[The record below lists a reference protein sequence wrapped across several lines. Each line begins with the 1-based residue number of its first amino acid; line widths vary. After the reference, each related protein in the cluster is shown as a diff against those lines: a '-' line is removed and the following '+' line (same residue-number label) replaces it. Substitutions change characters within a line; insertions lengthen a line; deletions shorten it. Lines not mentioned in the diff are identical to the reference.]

1 MGINELEGSRTMS
14 VTQTHQAVPAYQPAG
29 SVLTG
34 DALRVAVY
42 LEFLYGFGAAPG
54 IDLGAPKTYSR
65 INTAGSTVY
74 RQDFERGVT
83 IANVGDSAVDLPL
96 EPPLY
101 DLGNARRTSI
111 HLPAHSAEVLL
122 SAPRIAGPRTA
133 S

>member
-1 MGINELEGSRTMS
+1 MS
-14 VTQTHQAVPAYQPAG
+14 VTQTKNAIPANQQAG

-54 IDLGAPKTYSR
+54 IDLGAPKSYSR
-65 INTAGSTVY
+65 ISTADSPVY
-74 RQDFERGVT
+74 RQDFERGAT
-83 IANVGDSAVDLPL
+83 IANVGDSAVEVSL

-101 DLGNARRTSI
+101 DLSNVKRTSI
-111 HLPAHSAEVLL
+111 RLPAHSAEVLL
-122 SAPRIAGPRTA
+122 SAPRVTPPRTA

>member
-1 MGINELEGSRTMS
+1 MS
-14 VTQTHQAVPAYQPAG
+14 LTQTNPAVPVYQTG

-54 IDLGAPKTYSR
+54 IDLGSPKAYSR
-65 INTAGSTVY
+65 INTAGGTVY
-74 RQDFERGVT
+74 RQDFERGAT
-83 IANVGDSAVDLPL
+83 IANVGDNAVDLAL

-101 DLGNARRTSI
+101 DLSNAKRTSI

-122 SAPRIAGPRTA
+122 SAPRVIAPRTA

>member
-1 MGINELEGSRTMS
+1 MS
-14 VTQTHQAVPAYQPAG
+14 LTQTYEAGPAHRQPGAVLA
-29 SVLTG
+29 G

-54 IDLGAPKTYSR
+54 IDLGAPQTYSR
-65 INTAGSTVY
+65 VQTANGIVY

-83 IANVGDSAVDLPL
+83 LANLSGDVVELTL

-101 DLGNARRTSI
+101 DLANKKRTTVR
-111 HLPAHSAEVLL
+111 LPGHSAEVLL
-122 SAPRIAGPRTA
+122 SAPRVTAPRRT